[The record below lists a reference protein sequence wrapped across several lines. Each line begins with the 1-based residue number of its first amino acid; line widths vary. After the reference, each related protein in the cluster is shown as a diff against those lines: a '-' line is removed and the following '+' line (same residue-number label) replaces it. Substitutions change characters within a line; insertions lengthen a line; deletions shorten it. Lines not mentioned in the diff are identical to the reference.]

1 MNRAL
6 CLAAVALLC
15 VLAAGCADRYEEAV
29 QEQISHLR
37 EVNAILASL
46 KKGASSEAARKKLV
60 ALRAKLKTSADRL
73 RELEPPS
80 KEKEEALKA
89 KYEKEM
95 RAVTNEMLSLLSSL
109 ANVEGGKEIGEMF
122 KAAVPRKKK

>member
-1 MNRAL
+1 M
-6 CLAAVALLC
+6 CLAAVVLLC